1 MRQGITQ
8 ACASCHVPAPAAGTL
23 EGRLRLA
30 GHQVTPARRAVLG
43 AVAAQTRPFT
53 AGDLCAAVGAAAPSV
68 GRATVFRTLDLLVDE
83 GLLDRLY
90 SLGPHVSYVPRDPS
104 PPGPPAAGASGAS
117 GAEGGATSGRPPAG
131 HALYLVCAT
140 CHGARE
146 IADAGLAAA
155 LLAAA
160 ARHAWPAEG
169 ALVEILGRCPA
180 CPHLD
185 R

>member
-8 ACASCHVPAPAAGTL
+8 ACASCHVPTPAAGTL

-53 AGDLCAAVGAAAPSV
+53 AGDLCAAVGAMAPSV

-104 PPGPPAAGASGAS
+104 PPGAPGAPA
-117 GAEGGATSGRPPAG
+117 GGATGAGGTAPGRTPAG
-131 HALYLVCAT
+131 QALYLVCAT

-155 LLAAA
+155 LRAAA

-180 CPHLD
+180 CPHFD